1 MYVCKCADVPE
12 FFLLFLMLP
21 MTVIIHRR
29 QFSSSFAI
37 PLRQP
42 HALCVFPFFLFF
54 RLFPFPLL
62 SLSLSLSLLTNVCV
76 VRLRRWQILYQL
88 HIHSIEAELKSF
100 LSFERKIDNQ
110 KKKELVRLVVVLVVS
125 RFGCLWPYFMFR

>member
-1 MYVCKCADVPE
+1 MCRCARVFPIISHASDDGNNPPPSV
-12 FFLLFLMLP
+12 LFLFC
-21 MTVIIHRR
+21 H
-29 QFSSSFAI
+29 SFAATARTVRFPI
-37 PLRQP
+37 
-42 HALCVFPFFLFF
+42 FPFFFVSSRFLF
-54 RLFPFPLL
+54 
-62 SLSLSLSLLTNVCV
+62 SLSLSLLTSVCV